1 MIADSPQVV
10 IQRMD
15 VDEFD
20 GGGNAMPFVFLL

>member
-1 MIADSPQVV
+1 MVVNSPQVA
-10 IQRMD
+10 IQKLD